1 MPKQPQRL
9 EANDA
14 LLRWARTLA
23 LALCWATT
31 PLCALAQTVSAPS
44 VRHYEVQLRPDLVAR
59 SLVGTVKLHL
69 RIQPNEPPQWAL
81 DAGAGLV
88 IDRVSERG
96 QALRFER
103 KPEQLLIDAA
113 PRSPAGPSATGT
125 ERVLEIEF
133 HGTPQ
138 RGMRF
143 LPQREQVYTAFST
156 SQWMPCVDAPA
167 ERATLLMSLDLP
179 SGLKVVAN
187 GNWVRTEALAEGFSR
202 SVWQQDG
209 AIPSY
214 LFGFA
219 AGRFREVIDT
229 TATPNLH
236 FLGPEEFSEQ
246 QLRQIF
252 QDTRSMLTFYA
263 DKAGLPYP
271 GSRYT
276 QVLVGEA
283 QAQEA
288 AGFAL
293 LSEAYGRRLLA
304 DPQQAWLVAHEVSHQ
319 WWGNGVTNRAWTHFW
334 LNEGLASFMN
344 AAWFEHRYGR
354 EAYLLHMDG
363 ALAKYERVRAAAADK
378 PLHFPAWQS
387 PTAMDRSLVYDKGA
401 TLVRRLRETMGE
413 ADFWRGIQA
422 YTQRFWGQA
431 VRSADFQAAM
441 QSATSKDLAPWFTR
455 WVNAPS
461 SSPISPVTLV
471 PPITP

>member
-1 MPKQPQRL
+1 
-9 EANDA
+9 
-14 LLRWARTLA
+14 
-23 LALCWATT
+23 
-31 PLCALAQTVSAPS
+31 
-44 VRHYEVQLRPDLVAR
+44 
-59 SLVGTVKLHL
+59 
-69 RIQPNEPPQWAL
+69 
-81 DAGAGLV
+81 
-88 IDRVSERG
+88 
-96 QALRFER
+96 
-103 KPEQLLIDAA
+103 
-113 PRSPAGPSATGT
+113 
-125 ERVLEIEF
+125 
-133 HGTPQ
+133 
-138 RGMRF
+138 
-143 LPQREQVYTAFST
+143 
-156 SQWMPCVDAPA
+156 
-167 ERATLLMSLDLP
+167 LDLP

-401 TLVRRLRETMGE
+401 TLVARYPGLHAAVLGPSGALGRFSSRDAVGHLEGPRTVVHALGE
-413 ADFWRGIQA
+413 RPVQ
-422 YTQRFWGQA
+422 
-431 VRSADFQAAM
+431 
-441 QSATSKDLAPWFTR
+441 QSYLTGHTGPAHHTVKQKR
-455 WVNAPS
+455 
-461 SSPISPVTLV
+461 
-471 PPITP
+471 